1 MEKGEAHLH
10 NQGRKAGG
18 RLKSENTTG
27 EGQGVIIFGG
37 HFWEAKPQESVQLGT
52 ARGLEM

>member
-18 RLKSENTTG
+18 RLKSENATG